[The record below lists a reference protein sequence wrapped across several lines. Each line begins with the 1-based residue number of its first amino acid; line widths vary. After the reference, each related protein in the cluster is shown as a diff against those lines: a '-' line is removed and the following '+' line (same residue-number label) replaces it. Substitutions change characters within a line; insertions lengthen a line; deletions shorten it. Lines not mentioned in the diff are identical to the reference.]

1 MRRALPFVA
10 TAFLVV
16 SSGVLLFAPFLADEG
31 RRAIMWAGIL
41 VLGTQIPLHVLTAS
55 WRGSNERFVLAIVT
69 GFASRLAV
77 IVLGI
82 VLFVVPSRVEP
93 ATFLLALGGF
103 LVSTLFAESF
113 LEQRTLRRK
122 EEVTAG

>member
-1 MRRALPFVA
+1 MKRALPFAV

-16 SSGVLLFAPFLADEG
+16 SSGVLLFAPFLGDDG
-31 RRAIMWAGIL
+31 RRAILWAGIL
-41 VLGTQIPLHVLTAS
+41 VLGTQLPLHFMTAS
-55 WRGSNERFVLAIVT
+55 WRASDQRFVQAIVA
-69 GFASRLAV
+69 GFAVRLAV
-77 IVLGI
+77 IVAGI
-82 VLFVVPSRVEP
+82 AFFVVPGRVEP

-113 LEQRTLRRK
+113 LEQRTLGRE